1 MQQITELVYIFII
14 ITGTMAFAMQ
24 AMSERKKL
32 DATNLMVKNNNMTI
46 FMALVLIFNICDFLI
61 VFLADT
67 IGKVGIAWLLV
78 GENILE
84 VAMAYA
90 LIAMLRDVAKE
101 RTIRW
106 MPVFFIAVA
115 TTILWT
121 DTLFTIGIMKMSE
134 HMYMIL
140 MSVLNALPVIVMI
153 AFAIKYIRIIFTTV
167 KDPLARFSLLFHS
180 ILFVILCV
188 ITTIN
193 TIDTRTAWD
202 FVKNDEETYLVMW
215 VLFNL
220 FNVVFVWTSC
230 QNADGEITHS
240 AETIDEKLEK
250 IAEQFALSGREEE
263 IARLIYKG
271 YNNNDIAEELCL
283 SINTVKVHT
292 SNLYKKI
299 GVNSRLQAVQL
310 IRDDIR
316 R

>member
-1 MQQITELVYIFII
+1 MQQLTELIYIFII

-46 FMALVLIFNICDFLI
+46 FMALVLLFNICDFLM

-67 IGKVGIAWLLV
+67 IGDIGIAWFLV

-121 DTLFTIGIMKMSE
+121 DTLFTIGIVKMSE
-134 HMYMIL
+134 YMYMLL

-153 AFAIKYIRIIFTTV
+153 TFAIKYIRIIFTTM
-167 KDPLARFSLLFHS
+167 KDSLARFSLLFHS
-180 ILFVILCV
+180 ILFVLLCV

-193 TIDTRTAWD
+193 TIDSRTAWD

-220 FNVVFVWTSC
+220 FNVIFVWTSC
-230 QNADGEITHS
+230 QNADEETTHS

>member
-1 MQQITELVYIFII
+1 MQELIELIYIFII

-24 AMSERKKL
+24 AMSEHKKL
-32 DATNLMVKNNNMTI
+32 DATNQMVKNNNMTI
-46 FMALVLIFNICDFLI
+46 FMALILLFNISDFLI
-61 VFLADT
+61 VFLEDV
-67 IGKVGIAWLLV
+67 IGTEGVSWILV
-78 GENILE
+78 FENVLE

-106 MPVFFIAVA
+106 MPIFFIALA

-121 DTLFTIGIMKMSE
+121 DTLYTLGAVKMSE
-134 HMYMIL
+134 SMYMFLMIIL
-140 MSVLNALPVIVMI
+140 NVLPVLI
-153 AFAIKYIRIIFTTV
+153 AVVFIIKYIRIIFSTMA
-167 KDPLARFSLLFHS
+167 DALARFSMLFHS
-180 ILFVILCV
+180 FLFVILCI
-188 ITTIN
+188 ITTVN
-193 TIDTRTAWD
+193 TIDSRTAWD
-202 FVKNDEETYLVMW
+202 FVKNDEESYIIMW
-215 VLFNL
+215 ILFNV

-230 QNADGEITHS
+230 RNAGDEADH
-240 AETIDEKLEK
+240 APETIDEKLEK
-250 IAEQFALSGREEE
+250 IAEQFSLSGREEE

-271 YNNNDIAEELCL
+271 YNNNDIADELCL

-299 GVNSRLQAVQL
+299 GVTSRLQAVQL

>member
-1 MQQITELVYIFII
+1 
-14 ITGTMAFAMQ
+14 MAFAMQ

-46 FMALVLIFNICDFLI
+46 FMALVLLFNICDFLM

-67 IGKVGIAWLLV
+67 IGDIGIAWFLV

-121 DTLFTIGIMKMSE
+121 DTLFTIGIVKMSE
-134 HMYMIL
+134 YMYMLL

-153 AFAIKYIRIIFTTV
+153 TFAIKYIRIIFTTM
-167 KDPLARFSLLFHS
+167 KDSLARFSLLFHS
-180 ILFVILCV
+180 ILFVLLCV

-193 TIDTRTAWD
+193 TIDSRTAWD

-220 FNVVFVWTSC
+220 FNVIFVWTSC
-230 QNADGEITHS
+230 QNADEETTHS